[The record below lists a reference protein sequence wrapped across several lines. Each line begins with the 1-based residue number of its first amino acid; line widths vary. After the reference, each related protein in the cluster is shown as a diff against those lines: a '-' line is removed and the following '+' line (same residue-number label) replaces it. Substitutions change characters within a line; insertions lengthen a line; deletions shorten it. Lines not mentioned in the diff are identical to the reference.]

1 MNTLNRVLAVVVLLA
16 LTAILV
22 GALAAM
28 FGYEFGFLG
37 GYLQQ
42 ERDYLADLAGWQLV
56 VAVIIAVVLILVIL
70 ALIVFE
76 FFPSRRE
83 EHIMMLSNGEN
94 GMVSI
99 TRESV
104 EQLAETVALQVP
116 QVHSV
121 RCSVHQT
128 EEGFKIRCEPL
139 LFNGTNI
146 HTKVP
151 ELQRLIKEQVSE
163 AMGVPVVDVVV
174 RARYEAPEKQ
184 PAEQVLP
191 S

>member
-1 MNTLNRVLAVVVLLA
+1 MNILNRVLAVIVLLA

-22 GALAAM
+22 GAVAAI

-42 ERDYLADLAGWQLV
+42 ERNFLADLTGWQMV
-56 VAVIIAVVLILVIL
+56 VGVVVAVVLILIIL

-76 FFPSRRE
+76 FSLSKRE
-83 EHIMMLSNGEN
+83 EHTMMLSTEEN
-94 GMVSI
+94 GTVSI

-116 QVHSV
+116 QVRGARCFV
-121 RCSVHQT
+121 RQT
-128 EEGFKIRCEPL
+128 EEGFKIRCESL
-139 LFNGTNI
+139 LLNGTNI

-163 AMGVPVVDVVV
+163 AMGIPVMDVVV

>member
-1 MNTLNRVLAVVVLLA
+1 MNILNRVLAVVVLLA
-16 LTAILV
+16 LIAILV

-28 FGYEFGFLG
+28 FGYEFAFLG
-37 GYLQQ
+37 DYLQQ
-42 ERDYLADLAGWQLV
+42 ERDYLADLSGWQLV
-56 VAVIIAVVLILVIL
+56 VGAVIAVVLILIL
-70 ALIVFE
+70 LMLMIFE
-76 FFPSRRE
+76 FSPTRRE
-83 EHIMMLSNGEN
+83 EHTMMISNGEN
-94 GMVSI
+94 GTVSI

-116 QVHSV
+116 QVRDV
-121 RCSVHQT
+121 RCMVRQT
-128 EEGFKIRCEPL
+128 DEGFKIKCEPL
-139 LFNGTNI
+139 LLNGTNI

-151 ELQRLIKEQVSE
+151 ELQQLIKEQVAE
-163 AMGVPVVDVVV
+163 TMGIPVADVRI

>member
-1 MNTLNRVLAVVVLLA
+1 MNILNRILAVVVLLA
-16 LTAILV
+16 LIAILV

-28 FGYEFGFLG
+28 FGYGFGFLG
-37 GYLQQ
+37 DYLQQ
-42 ERDYLADLAGWQLV
+42 ERDYLADLSGWQLV
-56 VAVIIAVVLILVIL
+56 VGAVVAVALILILL

-76 FFPSRRE
+76 FSPIRRE
-83 EHIMMLSNGEN
+83 EHSLMLSNGEN
-94 GMVSI
+94 GTVSI

-104 EQLAETVALQVP
+104 EQLAETVAFQVP
-116 QVHSV
+116 QVRGV
-121 RCSVHQT
+121 RCSVRQI
-128 EEGFKIRCEPL
+128 EEGFKIKCEPL
-139 LFNGTNI
+139 LLNGTNI
-146 HTKVP
+146 HIIVP

-163 AMGVPVVDVVV
+163 AMGIPVTDVRV